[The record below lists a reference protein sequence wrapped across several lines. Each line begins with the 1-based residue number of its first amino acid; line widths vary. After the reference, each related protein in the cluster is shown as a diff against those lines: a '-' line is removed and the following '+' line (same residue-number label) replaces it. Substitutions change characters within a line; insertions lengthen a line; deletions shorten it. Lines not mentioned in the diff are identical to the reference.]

1 MSENAELYVP
11 DVEKQE
17 VEETG
22 AERIRDLKAF
32 VPRVDIYETDDQ
44 IVLVADVPGVDQDS
58 VEITLEKSLL
68 TVNGYVEPKAPEGYD
83 IAYAEYDVG
92 DFEPASACPT
102 RSTRP
107 RSRPRSRTV
116 CYAWFCPRLGRP
128 RHARLRSRQHKY
140 IPLPPVRLS

>member
-1 MSENAELYVP
+1 MSENTELQVQ
-11 DVEKQE
+11 DAEKQE

-22 AERIRDLKAF
+22 AERIRDRKAF

-68 TVNGYVEPKAPEGYD
+68 TVNGYVEPEAPEGYD

-92 DFEPASACPT
+92 DFE
-102 RSTRP
+102 RS
-107 RSRPRSRTV
+107 
-116 CYAWFCPRLGRP
+116 F
-128 RHARLRSRQHKY
+128 
-140 IPLPPVRLS
+140 RLSNQIDQEKIEASVKDGVLCLILPKIGPAKTRKIAVKAG

>member
-92 DFEPASACPT
+92 DFE
-102 RSTRP
+102 RS
-107 RSRPRSRTV
+107 
-116 CYAWFCPRLGRP
+116 F
-128 RHARLRSRQHKY
+128 
-140 IPLPPVRLS
+140 RLSNQIDQAKIEATVKDGVLRLVLPKVGPAKTRKIAVKAA

>member
-1 MSENAELYVP
+1 MSEQTDLYVP
-11 DVEKQE
+11 DAEKQE

-22 AERIRDLKAF
+22 AERIRDRKAF

-58 VEITLEKSLL
+58 VELTLEKSLL

-92 DFEPASACPT
+92 DFE
-102 RSTRP
+102 RS
-107 RSRPRSRTV
+107 
-116 CYAWFCPRLGRP
+116 F
-128 RHARLRSRQHKY
+128 
-140 IPLPPVRLS
+140 RLSNQIDQAKIEATVKDGMLRLVLPKVGPAKTRKIAVKAA

>member
-1 MSENAELYVP
+1 MSENTELQVQ
-11 DVEKQE
+11 DAEKQE

-22 AERIRDLKAF
+22 AERIRDRKAF

-68 TVNGYVEPKAPEGYD
+68 TVNGYVELEAPEGYD

-92 DFEPASACPT
+92 DFE
-102 RSTRP
+102 RS
-107 RSRPRSRTV
+107 
-116 CYAWFCPRLGRP
+116 F
-128 RHARLRSRQHKY
+128 
-140 IPLPPVRLS
+140 RLSNQIDQEKIEAAVKDGVLRLVLPKIGPAKTRKIAVKAG